1 MRTVPPGAYSLLT
14 AARRCAAAARRP
26 APLGPRCG
34 VLGLGVRRAGAA
46 EEPRRSRPPP
56 TGLGSRR
63 FGTQDLGPGRLGRG
77 LAARSRAVRRPLG
90 KGRYEIVSRARP
102 RLYGKGERPYALTAY
117 GRGDRVSFH
126 FSSIRLGLLSSNQL
140 SHFPFRPNKE

>member
-1 MRTVPPGAYSLLT
+1 MQTVPPGAYSLLT

-34 VLGLGVRRAGAA
+34 VLGLGVRRAGTA

-56 TGLGSRR
+56 PGLRSRR
-63 FGTQDLGPGRLGRG
+63 FGTQDLEPSRLDRG
-77 LAARSRAVRRPLG
+77 LAARSRAVRRALG

-117 GRGDRVSFH
+117 GRYGFLSF
-126 FSSIRLGLLSSNQL
+126 FINSAWDSK
-140 SHFPFRPNKE
+140 F